1 MTGPQATAPIEEV
14 LFQGHPAVLPG
25 VGALLWAILTL
36 GLGYLYYWARS
47 RGTEYKVTTRRI
59 TIERGLLSKRLEQVD
74 TYRIKDYVVERPLG
88 QRLLGTGNIV
98 LRTLDKTSPVV
109 NIDGIRTD
117 VVALYERLRAATEAE
132 KTRRGGVRLMDIE
145 PQ

>member
-1 MTGPQATAPIEEV
+1 MTGPQGTTPNEEV

-25 VGALLWAILTL
+25 MGALLLVILTV

-47 RGTEYKVTTRRI
+47 RATAYKVTTRRI

-88 QRLLGTGNIV
+88 QRLLGTGNIQLLTV
-98 LRTLDKTSPVV
+98 DTTTPLVELRGLP
-109 NIDGIRTD
+109 TD
-117 VVALYERLRAATEAE
+117 VMVLYERLRVAAEAE
-132 KTRRGGVRLMDIE
+132 RSARAVRVVE
-145 PQ
+145 EQ

>member
-1 MTGPQATAPIEEV
+1 MTGPLATPPGEEV

-25 VGALLWAILTL
+25 VGSLLLAILTL
-36 GLGYLYYWARS
+36 GLGYLYCWARS

-88 QRLLGTGNIV
+88 QRLLGTGNIQLLTV
-98 LRTLDKTSPVV
+98 DATTPLVELRGLP
-109 NIDGIRTD
+109 TD
-117 VVALYERLRAATEAE
+117 VMALYERLRIAAEAE
-132 KTRRGGVRLMDIE
+132 RSARAVRVVE
-145 PQ
+145 EQ